1 LDNSGDHEG
10 YQRDCCKE
18 KIYQKYFEN
27 PPEADKPRLRRTSH
41 ACGEQVSGEAQKIK
55 LFPDTEDQMESLQNR
70 LDTENPYPPGNIR
83 LNDEFEEI
91 IGTSDVFKK
100 VLHRVRQV
108 ALTDTTVLIFGES
121 GTGKELIARAIHNI
135 SPRRKG
141 SLVTINCA
149 ALPVTLI
156 ESELFGHQK
165 GAFTGACSCRVGRF
179 ELAHNGTIFLDE
191 IGDLPLELQ
200 AKLLRILQLG
210 EFERIG
216 GTRSIKVNV
225 RIIAATNQN
234 LKKAIINGQFREDL
248 YYRLDVFP
256 IWLPPLRERKE
267 DIQLLVRYFVKK
279 YSTRLGKEID
289 MIPQKLMDNFQN
301 YTWPGNVRELQNLIE
316 RSVILSQGNV
326 LQARPFTMSNG
337 PTSCVFSK
345 IQNGSSKANA
355 VRHFN
360 WA

>member
-1 LDNSGDHEG
+1 
-10 YQRDCCKE
+10 
-18 KIYQKYFEN
+18 
-27 PPEADKPRLRRTSH
+27 
-41 ACGEQVSGEAQKIK
+41 
-55 LFPDTEDQMESLQNR
+55 
-70 LDTENPYPPGNIR
+70 
-83 LNDEFEEI
+83 
-91 IGTSDVFKK
+91 
-100 VLHRVRQV
+100 
-108 ALTDTTVLIFGES
+108 
-121 GTGKELIARAIHNI
+121 
-135 SPRRKG
+135 
-141 SLVTINCA
+141 
-149 ALPVTLI
+149 VTLI

-326 LQARPFTMSNG
+326 LQADEYADINKIEPSHVLTTATLHDVERAHILRVLENSEWIIEGKRGAALQLGLKPGTLRSKMKKFDIKRPTRF
-337 PTSCVFSK
+337 
-345 IQNGSSKANA
+345 A
-355 VRHFN
+355 
-360 WA
+360 WW